1 MDRDKTDPQPV
12 EFDIPKSPAGSLI
25 GLYGACFG
33 RLDLE
38 CPSKK
43 AHLAG
48 CDCDKSWPGFPQQKQ
63 SQSIRDLVY
72 ANGSCRRK
80 RSTHPQ
86 IARKIEKHG
95 KGFCTFTRFFG
106 QKTSKKVYWGRC
118 IKLLVERKYSFCWD
132 SILKKE
138 RSFVILNKIVYK
150 LKKRRVLY

>member
-1 MDRDKTDPQPV
+1 MLVKYRLPIPPTSLKSVILEQGQAQLFAAGSKCRDKDKRSIVDRDKTDPQPV
-12 EFDIPKSPAGSLI
+12 EFDIPQSPAGSLI

-48 CDCDKSWPGFPQQKQ
+48 CDCHKSWPGFPQQKQ
-63 SQSIRDLVY
+63 SQSIRDRVY

-86 IARKIEKHG
+86 IAKDFVHSPD
-95 KGFCTFTRFFG
+95 FL
-106 QKTSKKVYWGRC
+106 GRR
-118 IKLLVERKYSFCWD
+118 LA
-132 SILKKE
+132 
-138 RSFVILNKIVYK
+138 
-150 LKKRRVLY
+150 KRYIGGIA